1 MNAVRLLTI
10 GMFLLCGLFPGC
22 AAEQE
27 PPVDGESVRAA
38 ADSSNTP
45 AVSSHDTPTD
55 SSRTSSSRTSSA
67 PRSDL
72 PAEAE
77 LDNPTANS
85 RAASSAGPATSN
97 TPAEPPAVSFDKI
110 KFKAA
115 DGEVRMS
122 LKPEAD
128 GAKLVDADE
137 RELARYTLSGNKLK
151 IKNAADETLG
161 YIVAYPDR
169 LKVKDA
175 QQKNDLW
182 QLRRQSD
189 GDWKLEDAKGT
200 VVCRVKK
207 RDYGFEIETPDD
219 ISLQK
224 VKLKDGKLSLRKS
237 EETYLY
243 TKDKMSPTAAACLA
257 LEPVESQPVRM
268 GLATLM
274 LLKFPSR

>member
-1 MNAVRLLTI
+1 MTTVRSLTVVMLLPV
-10 GMFLLCGLFPGC
+10 CGLFSGC
-22 AAEQE
+22 AAEDV
-27 PPVDGESVRAA
+27 PADPVGGASGSTAVL
-38 ADSSNTP
+38 SNP
-45 AVSSHDTPTD
+45 HDTPRVTE
-55 SSRTSSSRTSSA
+55 
-67 PRSDL
+67 RSDL
-72 PAEAE
+72 PAEAQS
-77 LDNPTANS
+77 DSQPAGGP
-85 RAASSAGPATSN
+85 SSHPQ
-97 TPAEPPAVSFDKI
+97 PPAVALTKI
-110 KFKAA
+110 KFKTA
-115 DGEVRMS
+115 DGQVSMS
-122 LKPEAD
+122 LKPAAD

-137 RELARYTLSGNKLK
+137 RELARYTLRGDKLK

-200 VVCRVKK
+200 MVCRVKK
-207 RDYGFEIETPDD
+207 RDYGFEIEKPDD
-219 ISLQK
+219 TSLQK

-243 TKDKMSPTAAACLA
+243 TKDRMSPAAAACLA
-257 LEPVESQPVRM
+257 LEPVESQSVRM

-274 LLKFPSR
+274 LIKFPSR

>member
-1 MNAVRLLTI
+1 MNAVRFI
-10 GMFLLCGLFPGC
+10 AVGLFLPGCLLLAGC
-22 AAEQE
+22 AAEDVPDPVSHTGQTTSASPSVDPE
-27 PPVDGESVRAA
+27 PDG
-38 ADSSNTP
+38 
-45 AVSSHDTPTD
+45 
-55 SSRTSSSRTSSA
+55 SR
-67 PRSDL
+67 L

-77 LDNPTANS
+77 S
-85 RAASSAGPATSN
+85 GSAAAAA
-97 TPAEPPAVSFDKI
+97 TPARPHPPVVSFSKI
-110 KFKAA
+110 KFKTA
-115 DGEVRMS
+115 DGQTSLS
-122 LKPEAD
+122 LKPQAD
-128 GAKLVDADE
+128 GAKLVDGQE
-137 RELARYTLSGNKLK
+137 QELARYTLSGDKLK

-189 GDWKLEDAKGT
+189 GDWKLEDATGT
-200 VVCRVKK
+200 MVCRMKK
-207 RDYGFEIETPDD
+207 RDYGFEIEKPDD
-219 ISLQK
+219 TSLQK

-257 LEPVESQPVRM
+257 LEPVESQPIRV

-274 LLKFPSR
+274 LIKFPKPSE